1 MTAAA
6 TPETPTQPTHKR
18 PLWQKLIPW
27 LITLACFAW
36 MYRKMAARAG
46 DESVVSYVGAIFESV
61 EWTTWLAW
69 MVPYS
74 VFYLVIDTLILWRA
88 VNWFNAKIP
97 YLGLLPI
104 RASSYIISL
113 LNEQVGK
120 GAIAVYLNRTRGV
133 PGWQVGSSMVFIMF
147 CEAFYLIGWGFIGWT
162 FAKDVLPDELDA
174 IRWAVVVAMLVLG
187 AVLFF
192 FRSERFAS
200 VELRDRHLFHAFRQA
215 NIGHYLTIVLL
226 RSPALISAVWVYSQC
241 AALFGVEIPLLDM
254 LGFLPLIFCA
264 TLVPGPFRAVAI
276 SLWAV
281 LFPDQDPAKMFAFGF
296 VQHNFFL
303 VFNAGIGLLFVR
315 KANRDLLGDEV
326 PEVGG

>member
-1 MTAAA
+1 MTAETA
-6 TPETPTQPTHKR
+6 PETETKPPGKR
-18 PLWQKLIPW
+18 PLWQKLVPW
-27 LITLACFAW
+27 LITIACFAW

-46 DESVVSYVGAIFESV
+46 DEGVASYIGGIFASVDWVV
-61 EWTTWLAW
+61 WLAW

-74 VFYLVIDTLILWRA
+74 IFYLAIDTLILWRV

-120 GAIAVYLNRTRGV
+120 GAIAVYLNRTRDV
-133 PGWQVGSSMVFIMF
+133 PGWQVGSSMIFIMF

-162 FAKDVLPDELDA
+162 FAKDILPDELDA
-174 IRWAVVVAMLVLG
+174 IRWAAVAAMVVLG
-187 AVLFF
+187 GVLFF
-192 FRSERFAS
+192 FRSQRFEGVA
-200 VELRDRHLFHAFRQA
+200 LRDRHIFHAFRQA
-215 NIGHYLTIVLL
+215 GLSRYLTIVLF
-226 RSPALISAVWVYSQC
+226 RSPALLSAVWVYSEC
-241 AALFGVEIPLLDM
+241 AALFGVDIPLLDM

-281 LFPDQDPAKMFAFGF
+281 LFPEQDPAKMFAFGF

-303 VFNAGIGLLFVR
+303 VFNAAIGLLFVR
-315 KANRDLLGDEV
+315 KANRELIGDEA
-326 PEVGG
+326 PPAGA